1 MRIGLTYDLK
11 SDHEGRGLSE
21 EELAELD
28 REDTILGIERGVRA
42 AGHEPI
48 RVGSAHRLVEALA
61 RGDRYDLVFNIAE
74 GLRGAARESQVPA
87 ILDVYG
93 IPYTFSD
100 PLVLAVALH
109 KGLAKHVVR
118 AAGVNTADFHVVE
131 AEPDLERVS
140 LEYPLFVKPIAEG
153 TSKGVTP
160 ASLVRDPGQLRA
172 SARSLLQRFR
182 QPVLVERYL
191 PGREL
196 TVGIVGTGDRAEVLG
211 SMEIVLLEGAEPGL
225 YSYENKQRW
234 EGKVTYRMG
243 DARRDDEVRKAE
255 AVALAAWRA
264 LGCRDAGRVD
274 VRSDERGEPAFI
286 EVNPLAG
293 LNPEISDLSILIRE
307 LGMAYEELIRRILES
322 ALARAELSA

>member
-1 MRIGLTYDLK
+1 MRVGLTYDLK
-11 SDHEGRGLSE
+11 SEHSDLGLSE
-21 EELAELD
+21 EELAEFD
-28 REDTILGIERGVRA
+28 REDTILGIEGGVRA
-42 AGHEPI
+42 AGHEPVRI
-48 RVGSAHRLVEALA
+48 GSARRLVESLA
-61 RGDRYDLVFNIAE
+61 QGEHYDLVFNIAE
-74 GLRGAARESQVPA
+74 GLFGTARESQVPA

-118 AAGVNTADFHVVE
+118 AAGVPTADFRVVE
-131 AEPDLERVS
+131 STRDLES
-140 LEYPLFVKPIAEG
+140 LTLPFPLFVKPVAEG

-160 ASLVRDPGQLRA
+160 ASLVRDRRQLVSST
-172 SARSLLQRFR
+172 SALLERFR
-182 QPVLVERYL
+182 QPVLVETYL

-196 TVGIVGTGDRAEVLG
+196 TVGIVGTGEQAEVLG
-211 SMEIVLLEGAEPGL
+211 AMEILLLEGAEAGI

-234 EGKVTYRMG
+234 EGKVTYRVVQG
-243 DARRDDEVRKAE
+243 RDDEEVREAE

-274 VRSDERGEPAFI
+274 VRSNEHGKPCFI

-293 LNPEISDLSILIRE
+293 LNPEISDLAILIRE
-307 LGMAYEELIRRILES
+307 LGIAYEALIRRILES
-322 ALARAELSA
+322 AMARAKATA